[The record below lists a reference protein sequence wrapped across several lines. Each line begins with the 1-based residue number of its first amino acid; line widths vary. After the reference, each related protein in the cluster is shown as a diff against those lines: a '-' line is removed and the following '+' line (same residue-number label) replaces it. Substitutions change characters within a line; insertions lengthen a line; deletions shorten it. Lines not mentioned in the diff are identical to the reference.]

1 MSAAFAIPQTHCDLD
16 RRQASRWVV
25 QLAWLLGCLISAAM
39 AESLGLSAKLLD
51 WVEQE
56 YGVDGRARVVQLQ
69 TLVAQQRQAPAEDQ
83 LERVNRFFNA
93 VPYDSDWELW
103 GAEDYWATPV
113 EMLGTQGADC
123 EDYAIAKYFTLL
135 ELGMPANKLRITY
148 VKSLALNQA
157 HMVLAYYAT
166 PDGEPVILDNL
177 TDEIQAA
184 GKRDDLLPV
193 YSFNGENLWLAVTR
207 SQGTRVGGANRI
219 KLWNKLRNK
228 MAEQRGQ

>member
-1 MSAAFAIPQTHCDLD
+1 VQT
-16 RRQASRWVV
+16 
-25 QLAWLLGCLISAAM
+25 AWLLGCLISAVM

-56 YGVDGRARVVQLQ
+56 YGADGRARVEQLQ
-69 TLVAQQRQAPAEDQ
+69 TLVERQRQAPAEDQ

-93 VPYDSDWELW
+93 VPYDSDWALW

-135 ELGMPANKLRITY
+135 ELGMPAHKLRITY

-184 GKRDDLLPV
+184 GKRADLLPV

-219 KLWNKLRNK
+219 KLWNNLRDK